1 VFLVQVTKYPATLD
15 FARQAV
21 KVISNARN
29 SNALLSWLVTEVLGD
44 SRHSPQIGDKAGQSG
59 VIPSLSG
66 HMRNG
71 IRSFPSASSRQ
82 ITGFPESNLYVQS
95 YHPDSEAYAYSSRYF
110 CSKPVSVIVGES
122 KQTFYVH
129 QQVLAMSPVLEKMCD
144 AKYVKETASIE
155 LPDDD
160 PVIFEYVLGYMYF
173 QDYHPP
179 THAPRWESATG
190 FETPITMNDT
200 IINTYVM
207 AAKYQ
212 LEGLK
217 PLLLKSFNLEVPFNE
232 FCRLLK
238 TVYDAS
244 AYDPGLGQF
253 FKDNVVA
260 SLEKTLAGAYHVQYG
275 PSSYRD
281 HIQWG
286 GYGGRFG
293 TDLTAALLRRVGGIQ
308 DTVDG
313 AVKNGA
319 CEDCGDVECQCDNQ
333 SENGEYDEPGPGLY
347 DDQYCDDD
355 QYNDA
360 GDETYDAPVE
370 IAQEDQAQEKN
381 ESTGTDWFNTAHA
394 RNVNQKV
401 ETEELHSEIRADV
414 SRLIGQLGNL
424 QGSGWRESAGLSH
437 KIADCQVGPA
447 LTQSGPQFG
456 RDSFAKEVCVNQDRH
471 GWGNCMP
478 APTSHA
484 WRPPVYAQSGSGG
497 RTAIAVQASNNWDCT
512 LDFPAGVIITDVVSC
527 LSQFDHID

>member
-401 ETEELHSEIRADV
+401 ETEELHSAIKAGVDL
-414 SRLIGQLGNL
+414 LIGQLGNL

-456 RDSFAKEVCVNQDRH
+456 RDNFAKEVCVNQDRH